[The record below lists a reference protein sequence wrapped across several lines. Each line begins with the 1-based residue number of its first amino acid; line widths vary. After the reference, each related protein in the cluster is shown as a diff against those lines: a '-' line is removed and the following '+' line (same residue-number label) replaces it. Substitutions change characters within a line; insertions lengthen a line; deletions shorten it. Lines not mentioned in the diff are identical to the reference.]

1 MYSLSTCWNSH
12 RHTDG
17 RAMLQE
23 IAALG
28 FEYAELSHGIRVSLV
43 PGILDAVDAGEIRIS
58 TLHNFCPLPMGVN
71 HAAPNVYQFTAANRR
86 ERESALKQTF
96 KTLEFAVRVKARLVV
111 LHMGSL
117 AEMKP
122 KGGFLGLFGPA
133 DFTDTLL
140 DMIEAKQHETPKFQM
155 LIAGAVEQQ
164 EQLKAEPMQRT
175 AEALK
180 QVAAR
185 AAELGL
191 QLGIENR
198 EALEEVPLDGEMT
211 QFLAEFSSATVRYW
225 HDTGHAQIKEHLGF
239 LHHVT
244 HLGQLADRLGGFH
257 IHDVEFPGSDH
268 REPGTGTVDFAALKP
283 FVKPEHIKVFEF
295 SPGLK
300 VEEVKR
306 GVAHVR
312 KLWGT

>member
-1 MYSLSTCWNSH
+1 
-12 RHTDG
+12 
-17 RAMLQE
+17 MLQE
-23 IAALG
+23 IAGLG
-28 FEYAELSHGIRVSLV
+28 FQHAELSHGIRVSLV

-71 HAAPNVYQFTAANRR
+71 HAAPNVYQFTAADPR

-96 KTLEFAVRVKARLVV
+96 KTLDFAVRVKARLVV

-117 AEMKP
+117 ADMKP
-122 KGGFLGLFGPA
+122 KGGFLGLFGPE

-140 DMIEAKQHETPKFQM
+140 DMVSAKEHESPKFQK
-155 LIAGAVEQQ
+155 LLADAVEQQ
-164 EQLKAEPMQRT
+164 EKHKAGPMQRT
-175 AEALK
+175 AAALRDI
-180 QVAAR
+180 AAR

-198 EALEEVPLDGEMT
+198 EALEEVPLDGEMLA
-211 QFLAEFSSATVRYW
+211 FLQEFPAATVRYW

-257 IHDVEFPGSDH
+257 LHDVAFPGSDH
-268 REPGTGTVDFAALKP
+268 REPGTGSVDFAALKP

-300 VEEVKR
+300 PEEVKR
-306 GVAHVR
+306 GVAHVK
-312 KLWGT
+312 KLWGS

>member
-1 MYSLSTCWNSH
+1 
-12 RHTDG
+12 
-17 RAMLQE
+17 MLQE

-28 FEYAELSHGIRVSLV
+28 FEFAELSHGIRVSLV

-71 HAAPNVYQFTAANRR
+71 HAAPNVYQFTARDPR

-117 AEMKP
+117 MEMKP

-140 DMIEAKQHETPKFQM
+140 DMIEAKEHETPKFQM

-175 AEALK
+175 AGALK
-180 QVAAR
+180 QVATR

-198 EALEEVPLDGEMT
+198 EALEEVPLDGEMA
-211 QFLAEFSSATVRYW
+211 QFLAEFPSATVRYW

>member
-1 MYSLSTCWNSH
+1 
-12 RHTDG
+12 
-17 RAMLQE
+17 MLQE

-28 FEYAELSHGIRVSLV
+28 FAHAELSHGIRVSLV

-71 HAAPNVYQFTAANRR
+71 HAAPNVYQFTARDPR

-117 AEMKP
+117 AEMRP

-133 DFTDTLL
+133 DFTDTLV
-140 DMIEAKQHETPKFQM
+140 DMLAAKEHESPKFQM
-155 LIAGAVEQQ
+155 LIADAVEQQ
-164 EQLKAEPMQRT
+164 ERHKAEPMLRT
-175 AEALK
+175 AEAL
-180 QVAAR
+180 QRVAAR

-198 EALEEVPLDGEMT
+198 EALEEVPLDGEMA
-211 QFLAEFSSATVRYW
+211 QFLKEFPSATVRYW

-244 HLGQLADRLGGFH
+244 HLGQLAERLGGFH

-283 FVKPEHIKVFEF
+283 FVRPEHIKVFEF
-295 SPGLK
+295 SPGLS
-300 VEEVKR
+300 VEAVKR
-306 GVAHVR
+306 GVAHV
-312 KLWGT
+312 KHLWGP

>member
-1 MYSLSTCWNSH
+1 
-12 RHTDG
+12 
-17 RAMLQE
+17 MLQE

-28 FEYAELSHGIRVSLV
+28 FDYAELSHGIRVSLV

-71 HAAPNVYQFTAANRR
+71 HAAPNVYQFTARDPR

-140 DMIEAKQHETPKFQM
+140 DMIEAQEHESPKFQM
-155 LIAGAVEQQ
+155 LIADAVEQQ
-164 EQLKAEPMQRT
+164 ERLKAEPMQRA
-175 AEALK
+175 AEAL
-180 QVAAR
+180 QPIAAR

-211 QFLAEFSSATVRYW
+211 RFLAEFPSATVRYW

-244 HLGQLADRLGGFH
+244 HLGQLVDRLGGFH

-312 KLWGT
+312 KLWGM

>member
-1 MYSLSTCWNSH
+1 
-12 RHTDG
+12 
-17 RAMLQE
+17 MLQE
-23 IAALG
+23 IAGLG
-28 FEYAELSHGIRVSLV
+28 FDYAELSHGIRVSLV
-43 PGILDAVDAGEIRIS
+43 PGIFEAVDAGEIRIS
-58 TLHNFCPLPMGVN
+58 TLHNFCPLPMGVS
-71 HAAPNVYQFTAANRR
+71 HAAPNIYQFTAADSR

-117 AEMKP
+117 TAMKP
-122 KGGFLGLFGPA
+122 RGGFLGLFGPE
-133 DFTDTLL
+133 DFTETLL
-140 DMIEAKQHETPKFQM
+140 DLITAKQHETEKFQA
-155 LIAGAVEQQ
+155 LIADAVEQQ
-164 EQLKAEPMQRT
+164 ERHKAEPMKFT
-175 AEALK
+175 TEALH
-180 QVAAR
+180 QIAAR

-198 EALEEVPLDGEMT
+198 EALEEVPLDGEM
-211 QFLAEFSSATVRYW
+211 AEFLKGFPSATVRYW

-257 IHDVEFPGSDH
+257 VHDVAFPGSDH

-300 VEEVKR
+300 AEEVTR

-312 KLWGT
+312 KLWDA

>member
-1 MYSLSTCWNSH
+1 
-12 RHTDG
+12 
-17 RAMLQE
+17 MLKE

-28 FEYAELSHGIRVSLV
+28 FEHAELSHGIRVSLV

-58 TLHNFCPLPMGVN
+58 TLHNFCPLPMGVS
-71 HAAPNVYQFTAANRR
+71 HAAPNVYQFTAADAR

-96 KTLEFAVRVKARLVV
+96 KTLDFAVRVKARLVV

-117 AEMKP
+117 ADMKP
-122 KGGFLGLFGPA
+122 KGGFLGLFGAA

-140 DMIEAKQHETPKFQM
+140 DMIAAQQHETPKFQK
-155 LIAGAVEQQ
+155 LLADAVEQQ
-164 EQLKAEPMQRT
+164 DLHKALPMQLT
-175 AEALK
+175 TSALK

-198 EALEEVPLDGEMT
+198 EALEEVPLDSEMA
-211 QFLAEFSSATVRYW
+211 QFLGEFPSATVRYW

-244 HLGQLADRLGGFH
+244 HLRQLADRLGGFH

-283 FVKPEHIKVFEF
+283 FVRPEQIKVFEF
-295 SPGLK
+295 SPGLS
-300 VEEVKR
+300 VEQVKR
-306 GVAHVR
+306 GVTHV
-312 KLWGT
+312 KQLWGT

>member
-1 MYSLSTCWNSH
+1 
-12 RHTDG
+12 
-17 RAMLQE
+17 MLQE

-28 FEYAELSHGIRVSLV
+28 FDYAELSHGIRVSLV

-58 TLHNFCPLPMGVN
+58 TLHNFCPLPMGVAY
-71 HAAPNVYQFTAANRR
+71 AAPNVYQFTAADRR

-140 DMIEAKQHETPKFQM
+140 DMIEAKEHESPKFHA
-155 LIAGAVEQQ
+155 LIAEAVDQQ
-164 EQLKAEPMQRT
+164 EQRKAGPMKFT
-175 AEALK
+175 TEAL
-180 QVAAR
+180 QQIVAR

-191 QLGIENR
+191 QLGVENR
-198 EALEEVPLDGEMT
+198 EALEELPLDNEMA
-211 QFLAEFSSATVRYW
+211 QFLQEFPSATVRYW

-239 LHHVT
+239 LHHAT
-244 HLGQLADRLGGFH
+244 HLSQLADRLGGFH

-300 VEEVKR
+300 TEEVKR
-306 GVAHVR
+306 GVSHVR
-312 KLWGT
+312 KLWKM

>member
-1 MYSLSTCWNSH
+1 
-12 RHTDG
+12 
-17 RAMLQE
+17 MLQE

-28 FEYAELSHGIRVSLV
+28 FEFAELSHGIRVSLV

-71 HAAPNVYQFTAANRR
+71 HAAPNVYQFTSADPR

-96 KTLEFAVRVKARLVV
+96 KTLDFAVRVKARLVV

-117 AEMKP
+117 TEMKP
-122 KGGFLGLFGPA
+122 KGAFLGLFGPP
-133 DFTDTLL
+133 DFTDTLV
-140 DMIEAKQHETPKFQM
+140 DMLGAKEHETPKFQK
-155 LIAGAVEQQ
+155 LLAEAVDQQ
-164 EQLKAEPMQRT
+164 EKLKARPMELT
-175 AEALK
+175 AAALK
-180 QVAAR
+180 EIAAR
-185 AAELGL
+185 AADLGL

-198 EALEEVPLDGEMT
+198 EALEEVPIDNEMAA
-211 QFLAEFSSATVRYW
+211 FLKEFPAHTVRYW

-244 HLGQLADRLGGFH
+244 HLSSLAERLGGLH
-257 IHDVEFPGSDH
+257 VHDVAFPGSDH

-306 GVAHVR
+306 GVAHV
-312 KLWGT
+312 KKTWGG

>member
-1 MYSLSTCWNSH
+1 
-12 RHTDG
+12 
-17 RAMLQE
+17 MLQE

-28 FEYAELSHGIRVSLV
+28 FEQAELSHGIRVSLV
-43 PGILDAVDAGEIRIS
+43 PGIMDAVDAGEIRIS

-71 HAAPNVYQFTAANRR
+71 HAAPNVYQFTSADRR

-96 KTLEFAVRVKARLVV
+96 KTLDFAARMKARLVV

-117 AEMKP
+117 TQMRP

-133 DFTDTLL
+133 DFTDTML
-140 DMIEAKQHETPKFQM
+140 DMIEAEEHESPRFQM
-155 LIAGAVEQQ
+155 LIADAVEQQ
-164 EQLKAEPMQRT
+164 ERHKAEPMHRT
-175 AEALK
+175 AEAL
-180 QVAAR
+180 QQIAAR
-185 AAELGL
+185 AGELGL
-191 QLGIENR
+191 LLGIENR
-198 EALEEVPLDGEMT
+198 EALEEVPLDGEMA
-211 QFLAEFSSATVRYW
+211 QFLKEFPPATVRYW

-239 LHHVT
+239 LNHVT

-268 REPGTGTVDFAALKP
+268 REPGTGSVDFAALRP

-300 VEEVKR
+300 AEEVKR
-306 GVAHVR
+306 GVAHIK
-312 KLWGT
+312 KLWGP

>member
-1 MYSLSTCWNSH
+1 
-12 RHTDG
+12 
-17 RAMLQE
+17 MLQE

-28 FEYAELSHGIRVSLV
+28 FAHAELSHGIRVSLV

-58 TLHNFCPLPMGVN
+58 TLHNFCPLPMGVS
-71 HAAPNVYQFTAANRR
+71 HAAPNVYQFTARDPR

-117 AEMKP
+117 TEMRP

-140 DMIEAKQHETPKFQM
+140 DMIAANEHESPKFQM
-155 LIAGAVEQQ
+155 LIADAVEQQ
-164 EQLKAEPMQRT
+164 ERLKAEPMQRT
-175 AEALK
+175 AEALR

-198 EALEEVPLDGEMT
+198 EALEEVPLDGEME
-211 QFLAEFSSATVRYW
+211 QFLKEFPSTTVRYW

-244 HLGQLADRLGGFH
+244 HLGQLAERLGGFH

-283 FVKPEHIKVFEF
+283 FVRPEHIKVFEF
-295 SPGLK
+295 SPGLS
-300 VEEVKR
+300 VEAVKR
-306 GVAHVR
+306 GVAHV
-312 KLWGT
+312 KHLWGS

>member
-1 MYSLSTCWNSH
+1 
-12 RHTDG
+12 
-17 RAMLQE
+17 MLQE

-28 FEYAELSHGIRVSLV
+28 FDYAELSHGIRVSLV

-71 HAAPNVYQFTAANRR
+71 QAAPNVFQFTAAESR
-86 ERESALKQTF
+86 ERESAMRQTF

-122 KGGFLGLFGPA
+122 KGAFLGLFGAP

-140 DMIEAKQHETPKFQM
+140 DMIEAKQHESPKFQKLM
-155 LIAGAVEQQ
+155 ADAVEQQ
-164 EQLKAEPMQRT
+164 ERLKAEPMKRT
-175 AEALK
+175 AEALT
-180 QVAAR
+180 QIAAK

-198 EALEEVPLDGEMT
+198 EALEEVPLDSEMAEFLT
-211 QFLAEFSSATVRYW
+211 QFPSATVRYW

-239 LHHVT
+239 LHHVA
-244 HLGQLADRLGGFH
+244 HLKALAERLGGFH
-257 IHDVEFPGSDH
+257 IHDVDFPSRDH
-268 REPGTGTVDFAALKP
+268 REPGTGTVDFSQLKP
-283 FVKPEHIKVFEF
+283 FVRPEHIKVFEF

-300 VEEVKR
+300 TEEVKR
-306 GVAHVR
+306 GVAHV
-312 KLWGT
+312 KKVWGP

>member
-1 MYSLSTCWNSH
+1 
-12 RHTDG
+12 
-17 RAMLQE
+17 MLQE

-71 HAAPNVYQFTAANRR
+71 QAAPNVFQFTAAEVR
-86 ERESALKQTF
+86 ERESAMRQTF

-122 KGGFLGLFGPA
+122 KGAFLGLFGAP

-140 DMIEAKQHETPKFQM
+140 DMIETKQHESPKFQKLM
-155 LIAGAVEQQ
+155 ADAVEQQ
-164 EQLKAEPMQRT
+164 ERLKAEPMRRT
-175 AEALK
+175 AEALT
-180 QVAAR
+180 QIAAK

-198 EALEEVPLDGEMT
+198 EALEEVPLDSEMAD
-211 QFLAEFSSATVRYW
+211 FLTGFPAATVRYW

-239 LHHVT
+239 LHHVS
-244 HLGQLADRLGGFH
+244 HLKSLADRLGGFH
-257 IHDVEFPGSDH
+257 IHDVDFPSRDH
-268 REPGTGTVDFAALKP
+268 REPGTGTVNFLQLKP
-283 FVKPEHIKVFEF
+283 FVRPEHIKVFEF

-300 VEEVKR
+300 TEEVKR
-306 GVAHVR
+306 GVAHV
-312 KLWGT
+312 KKVWGP

>member
-1 MYSLSTCWNSH
+1 
-12 RHTDG
+12 
-17 RAMLQE
+17 MLQE

-28 FEYAELSHGIRVSLV
+28 FDFAELSHGIRVSLV

-71 HAAPNVYQFTAANRR
+71 QAAPNVFQFTAADRR
-86 ERESALKQTF
+86 ERESALRQTF

-111 LHMGSL
+111 LHLGSL
-117 AEMKP
+117 ADMKP

-140 DMIEAKQHETPKFQM
+140 DLIAAQQHETPKFQA
-155 LIAGAVEQQ
+155 LLADAVEQQ

-175 AEALK
+175 AAALHEI
-180 QVAAR
+180 AAR

-198 EALEEVPLDGEMT
+198 EALEEVPLDGEMA
-211 QFLAEFSSATVRYW
+211 QFLQEFPSATVRYW

-257 IHDVEFPGSDH
+257 IHDVEFPGRDH

-283 FVKPEHIKVFEF
+283 FVRPEHIKVFEF
-295 SPGLK
+295 SPGMNP
-300 VEEVKR
+300 EEAKR
-306 GVAHVR
+306 GVVHV
-312 KLWGT
+312 KQLWGP

>member
-1 MYSLSTCWNSH
+1 
-12 RHTDG
+12 
-17 RAMLQE
+17 MLQE

-28 FEYAELSHGIRVSLV
+28 FDYAELSHGIRVSLV

-71 HAAPNVYQFTAANRR
+71 HAAPNVYQFTARDPR

-140 DMIEAKQHETPKFQM
+140 DMIEAKEHETPKFQM

-164 EQLKAEPMQRT
+164 EQHKAEPMQRT
-175 AEALK
+175 AGALK
-180 QVAAR
+180 QVATR

-198 EALEEVPLDGEMT
+198 EALEEVPLDSEMA
-211 QFLAEFSSATVRYW
+211 QFLAEFPSATVRYW

>member
-1 MYSLSTCWNSH
+1 
-12 RHTDG
+12 
-17 RAMLQE
+17 MLQE

-28 FEYAELSHGIRVSLV
+28 FDHAELSHGIRVSLV

-71 HAAPNVYQFTAANRR
+71 HAAPNVYQFTARDSR

-117 AEMKP
+117 VEMKP
-122 KGGFLGLFGPA
+122 KGGFLGLFGPE

-140 DMIEAKQHETPKFQM
+140 DMIEAKEHESPKFQM

-164 EQLKAEPMQRT
+164 ERLKAEPMQRT

-180 QVAAR
+180 QIAAR

-198 EALEEVPLDGEMT
+198 EALEEVPLDGEMA
-211 QFLAEFSSATVRYW
+211 QFLAEFPSATVRYW

-244 HLGQLADRLGGFH
+244 HLGQLADRLGGLH

>member
-1 MYSLSTCWNSH
+1 
-12 RHTDG
+12 
-17 RAMLQE
+17 MLQE
-23 IAALG
+23 IAGLG
-28 FEYAELSHGIRVSLV
+28 FDYAELSHGIRVSLV
-43 PGILDAVDAGEIRIS
+43 PGIFEAVDAGEIRIS
-58 TLHNFCPLPMGVN
+58 TLHNFCPLPMGVS
-71 HAAPNVYQFTAANRR
+71 HAAPNIYQFTAADSR

-117 AEMKP
+117 TAMKP
-122 KGGFLGLFGPA
+122 RGGFLGLFGPE
-133 DFTDTLL
+133 DFTETLL
-140 DMIEAKQHETPKFQM
+140 DLITAKQHETEKFQA
-155 LIAGAVEQQ
+155 LIADAVEQQ
-164 EQLKAEPMQRT
+164 ERHKAEPMKFT
-175 AEALK
+175 TEALH
-180 QVAAR
+180 QIAAR

-198 EALEEVPLDGEMT
+198 EALEEVPLDGEM
-211 QFLAEFSSATVRYW
+211 AEFLKGFPSATVRYW

-239 LHHVT
+239 LHHDT

-257 IHDVEFPGSDH
+257 VHDVAFPGSDH

-300 VEEVKR
+300 AEEVTR

-312 KLWGT
+312 KLWDA

>member
-1 MYSLSTCWNSH
+1 
-12 RHTDG
+12 
-17 RAMLQE
+17 MLQE

-28 FEYAELSHGIRVSLV
+28 FGDAELSHGIRVSLV

-71 HAAPNVYQFTAANRR
+71 QAAPNVYQFTAADPR

-96 KTLEFAVRVKARLVV
+96 KTLDFAVRVKARLVV
-111 LHMGSL
+111 LHMGSFT
-117 AEMKP
+117 EMKP
-122 KGGFLGLFGPA
+122 TGGFLGLFGPA

-140 DMIEAKQHETPKFQM
+140 DMIRAKQHETPKFHK
-155 LIAGAVEQQ
+155 LLADAVEQQ
-164 EQLKAEPMQRT
+164 EQLKGRPMEL
-175 AEALK
+175 AAVALR
-180 QVAAR
+180 QIAAR

-198 EALEEVPLDGEMT
+198 EALEEVPPDNEMGT
-211 QFLAEFSSATVRYW
+211 FLKEFSPAAVRYW

-239 LHHVT
+239 LHHAT
-244 HLGQLADRLGGFH
+244 HLGSLADRLGGFH

-300 VEEVKR
+300 TEEVKR
-306 GVAHVR
+306 GVAHIKR
-312 KLWGT
+312 LWGS

>member
-1 MYSLSTCWNSH
+1 
-12 RHTDG
+12 
-17 RAMLQE
+17 MLQE

-28 FEYAELSHGIRVSLV
+28 FDFAELSHGIRVSLV
-43 PGILDAVDAGEIRIS
+43 PGIMDAVDAGEIRIS
-58 TLHNFCPLPMGVN
+58 TLHNFCPLPMGVS
-71 HAAPNVYQFTAANRR
+71 HAAPNIYQFTSTDHR
-86 ERESALKQTF
+86 ERESAMKQTL
-96 KTLEFAVRVKARLVV
+96 KTLDFAVRLKARLVV

-117 AEMKP
+117 TEMKP

-140 DMIEAKQHETPKFQM
+140 DMIEAKEHESPKFQM
-155 LIAGAVEQQ
+155 LIADAVDQQ
-164 EQLKAEPMQRT
+164 ERHKAGPMQRT
-175 AEALK
+175 AEAL
-180 QVAAR
+180 QQIAAR

-198 EALEEVPLDGEMT
+198 EALEEVPLDGEMA
-211 QFLAEFSSATVRYW
+211 QFLKGFPSATVRYW

-239 LHHVT
+239 LHHAT

-257 IHDVEFPGSDH
+257 IHDVAFPGSDH

-300 VEEVKR
+300 TEEVKR

-312 KLWGT
+312 KLWDA

>member
-1 MYSLSTCWNSH
+1 
-12 RHTDG
+12 
-17 RAMLQE
+17 MLQE

-28 FEYAELSHGIRVSLV
+28 FDHAELSHGIRVSLV
-43 PGILDAVDAGEIRIS
+43 PGIMDAVDAGEIRIS
-58 TLHNFCPLPMGVN
+58 TLHNFCPLPMGVS
-71 HAAPNVYQFTAANRR
+71 HAAPNIYQFTSADPR
-86 ERESALKQTF
+86 ERESAMKQTF
-96 KTLEFAVRVKARLVV
+96 KTLDFAVRMKARLVV

-117 AEMKP
+117 TEMKP
-122 KGGFLGLFGPA
+122 KGGFLGLFGPD

-140 DMIEAKQHETPKFQM
+140 DMITAKEHESPKFQM
-155 LIAGAVEQQ
+155 LIADAVDQQ
-164 EQLKAEPMQRT
+164 ERHKAGPMQRT
-175 AEALK
+175 AEAL
-180 QVAAR
+180 QQIAAR

-198 EALEEVPLDGEMT
+198 EALEEVPLDGEMA
-211 QFLAEFSSATVRYW
+211 QFLKEFSSATVRYW

-257 IHDVEFPGSDH
+257 IHDVTFPGSDH
-268 REPGTGTVDFAALKP
+268 REPGTGCIDFAALKP

-300 VEEVKR
+300 TEEVKR
-306 GVAHVR
+306 VVAHVR
-312 KLWGT
+312 KLWDV

>member
-1 MYSLSTCWNSH
+1 
-12 RHTDG
+12 
-17 RAMLQE
+17 MLQE

-28 FEYAELSHGIRVSLV
+28 FDHAELSHGIRVSLV

-71 HAAPNVYQFTAANRR
+71 HAAPNVYQFTARDPR

-117 AEMKP
+117 VEMKP
-122 KGGFLGLFGPA
+122 KGGFLGLFGPE

-140 DMIEAKQHETPKFQM
+140 DMIEAKEHESPKFQM

-164 EQLKAEPMQRT
+164 ERLKAEPMQRT

-180 QVAAR
+180 QIAAR

-198 EALEEVPLDGEMT
+198 EALEEVPLDGEMA
-211 QFLAEFSSATVRYW
+211 QFLAEFPSATVRYW

-244 HLGQLADRLGGFH
+244 HLGQLADRLGGLH

>member
-1 MYSLSTCWNSH
+1 
-12 RHTDG
+12 
-17 RAMLQE
+17 MLQE

-28 FEYAELSHGIRVSLV
+28 FDYAELSHGIRVSLV

-71 HAAPNVYQFTAANRR
+71 HAAPNVFQFTATDRR
-86 ERESALKQTF
+86 ERENALRQTF

-117 AEMKP
+117 PDMKP
-122 KGGFLGLFGPA
+122 KGGFLGLFAPD

-140 DMIEAKQHETPKFQM
+140 DMIAAKQHESPKFQQ
-155 LIAGAVEQQ
+155 LIADAVEQQ
-164 EQLKAEPMQRT
+164 ESLKAGPMERT
-175 AEALK
+175 TAALREI
-180 QVAAR
+180 AAR
-185 AAELGL
+185 ATELGL

-198 EALEEVPLDGEMT
+198 EALEEVPVDGEMA
-211 QFLAEFSSATVRYW
+211 QFLAEFPAATVRYW

-244 HLGQLADRLGGFH
+244 HLGQLAERLGGFH
-257 IHDVEFPGSDH
+257 IHDVEFPGRDH
-268 REPGTGTVDFAALKP
+268 REPGTGTVDFATLKP
-283 FVKPEHIKVFEF
+283 FVRPEHIKVFEF

-300 VEEVKR
+300 PDAVKR
-306 GVAHVR
+306 GVAHIR
-312 KLWGT
+312 QLWGP

>member
-1 MYSLSTCWNSH
+1 
-12 RHTDG
+12 
-17 RAMLQE
+17 MLQE

-28 FEYAELSHGIRVSLV
+28 FEFAELSHGIRVSLV

-71 HAAPNVYQFTAANRR
+71 HAAPNVYQFTAADPR

-96 KTLEFAVRVKARLVV
+96 KTLDFAVRVKARLIV

-122 KGGFLGLFGPA
+122 KGGFLGLFGPE

-140 DMIEAKQHETPKFQM
+140 DMIEAKEHESPKFQQ
-155 LIAGAVEQQ
+155 LIASAVDQQ
-164 EQLKAEPMQRT
+164 ERHKAEPMQRT
-175 AEALK
+175 AEMLHK
-180 QVAAR
+180 IAAR

-198 EALEEVPLDGEMT
+198 EALEEVPIDGEMT
-211 QFLAEFSSATVRYW
+211 QFLKDFPAATVRYW

-239 LHHVT
+239 LHHTT

-257 IHDVEFPGSDH
+257 VHDVAFPGSDH
-268 REPGTGTVDFAALKP
+268 REPGKGCIDFAALKP

-300 VEEVKR
+300 TEEVKR
-306 GVAHVR
+306 GVAHI
-312 KLWGT
+312 KQLWGS